1 MMSVQMKISKLQTF
15 INQNPGLADV
25 QYAIIGGA
33 YITPRDALVM
43 LRRDQNVQAVITSL
57 ANIGVDPEEEDWL
70 LTEQYYRSLLD
81 TQARSGKKAPS
92 IHKIRTMRKGSVT
105 GESMTIQQ
113 AIAHIQARDLVGQ
126 SLVETYQSLRREMA
140 RRLQRTP

>member
-15 INQNPGLADV
+15 INQNPAFADV

-43 LRRDQNVQAVITSL
+43 LRRGQNVQAVITYL

-70 LTEQYYRSLLD
+70 LTEQYYQSLLD
-81 TQARSGKKAPS
+81 KQARSGKKAPS
-92 IHKIRTMRKGSVT
+92 IYAIRKGAVT

-113 AIAHIQARDLVGQ
+113 ALAHIKARDLVGQ
-126 SLVETYQSLRREMA
+126 SLVESYQSMRKEMA

>member
-1 MMSVQMKISKLQTF
+1 MSVQMKISKLQTF
-15 INQNPGLADV
+15 INQNPAFADV

-43 LRRDQNVQAVITSL
+43 LRRGQNVQVVITSL

-81 TQARSGKKAPS
+81 TQARSGK
-92 IHKIRTMRKGSVT
+92 
-105 GESMTIQQ
+105 
-113 AIAHIQARDLVGQ
+113 
-126 SLVETYQSLRREMA
+126 
-140 RRLQRTP
+140 